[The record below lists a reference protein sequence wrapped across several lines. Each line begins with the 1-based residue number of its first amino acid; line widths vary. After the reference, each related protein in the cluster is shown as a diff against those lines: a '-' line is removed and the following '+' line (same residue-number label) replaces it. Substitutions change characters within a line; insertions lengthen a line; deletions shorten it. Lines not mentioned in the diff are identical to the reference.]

1 MDQEWMEV
9 REFHRAFG
17 HPVGETPRAMSAERA
32 QKRYKW
38 MKEEIDE
45 FLEAGDDM
53 VEQADAM
60 IDLMYFALGT
70 LVEMGIRPD
79 RLFQIVHGAN
89 MQKLWSDGKPHY
101 NQDGKTIKPAGWK
114 DPHDD
119 LAQAI
124 RELTE
129 DHAR

>member
-1 MDQEWMEV
+1 MDKEWMEV

-17 HPVGETPRAMSAERA
+17 HPVGETPRAMTAERA
-32 QKRYKW
+32 RKRYKW

-45 FLEAGDDM
+45 FLEAGDDI

-60 IDLMYFALGT
+60 IDVMYFALGT

-79 RLFQIVHGAN
+79 KLFEIVHGAN
-89 MQKLWSDGKPHY
+89 MKKLWSDGKPHY
-101 NQDGKTIKPAGWK
+101 NQDGKTIKPAEWK
-114 DPHDD
+114 DPHED

-124 RELTE
+124 REM
-129 DHAR
+129 AGK